1 MSRMTIDD
9 VRAFVVPIRLR
20 QLARQEG
27 YCEVAVDVRLLA
39 DMLAVVD
46 AAEAAGPWPK
56 TVQSGPWFDCRHCGR
71 SGFGHEHESYY
82 RAIEHAPDCPGIALR
97 DALTAT
103 TRGEG
108 DDA

>member
-39 DMLAVVD
+39 DMQSVV
-46 AAEAAGPWPK
+46 EAARTYVANQDGL
-56 TVQSGPWFDCRHCGR
+56 
-71 SGFGHEHESYY
+71 EA
-82 RAIEHAPDCPGIALR
+82 AIQFRDWQAADLYEDDVATHWQRLR
-97 DALTAT
+97 DALAAL
-103 TRGEG
+103 GQG
-108 DDA
+108 AGKP

>member
-39 DMLAVVD
+39 DVLAVVD
-46 AAEAAGPWPK
+46 AARAAAFHWCFINPY
-56 TVQSGPWFDCRHCGR
+56 QDIECLHCGETHD
-71 SGFGHEHESYY
+71 S
-82 RAIEHAPDCPGIALR
+82 EHAFPHAAECPYVALR
-97 DALTAT
+97 DALTAM

-108 DDA
+108 DD